1 MPFFGAFND
10 NPYDN
15 SYAIVMEY
23 ATNGCL
29 FDYLKQHPDG
39 EFALTGQNLQW
50 AEDIALGL
58 NYLHNICVIH
68 LDLKSPNGLCVHAHC
83 VWCVCACGSWCVH
96 VVHGVCACGAWCVRV
111 MHGGCVRVVHGVCM
125 WCMVCVCVWFMVCVC
140 GAWWV
145 CACAWCMVRVFV
157 WSMVCVCDAWC
168 MCLCVSTCLSACL
181 CVCNSVCA

>member
-1 MPFFGAFND
+1 MELHSLERVYCSRHIAKHHAVSCVLLPNKLTPVLPPQVNVHSCVSHENIVPFFGAFND

-83 VWCVCACGSWCVH
+83 VWCVCACGSWCVC
-96 VVHGVCACGAWCVRV
+96 VV
-111 MHGGCVRVVHGVCM
+111 HGGCVRVHGV
-125 WCMVCVCVWFMVCVC
+125 WCVCLCGAWCVCVMHGVCVCV
-140 GAWWV
+140 
-145 CACAWCMVRVFV
+145 
-157 WSMVCVCDAWC
+157 
-168 MCLCVSTCLSACL
+168 
-181 CVCNSVCA
+181 